1 MSTDRVEREQ
11 PEETGVRDG
20 KMNLNWPLATVNE
33 EVQNQ
38 EGTQHAWDLL
48 QNEENMCENEI
59 LATKIRTKKTETTS
73 MKKEKYSI
81 GAME

>member
-1 MSTDRVEREQ
+1 L
-11 PEETGVRDG
+11 
-20 KMNLNWPLATVNE
+20 NLPLTTVNE

-38 EGTQHAWDLL
+38 EGTQRAWDLL

-73 MKKEKYSI
+73 TKKEKYSERSNGI
-81 GAME
+81 KTGK